1 MQPKLQGRTIARV
14 SLAALFVMGSAFAAN
29 AYPDKPITFLVGAGA
44 GGSTDAGARILGK
57 AMEKVLGKPVVVI
70 NKPGGGGSKALVL
83 LREAKP
89 DGYMLA
95 FAYAHHVAFQ
105 PHYNRKTPAYTASD
119 FQYIGSVTAPK
130 MSLVTLADK
139 PWKDLKEMVAHFR
152 KANKPITLVY
162 SGGPGRLVGTA
173 ISRELKY
180 RVKIIRVRGGGKSLQ
195 RVLGGHVDMVY
206 SGGAHYQYTKA
217 GKTKVVASVSNS
229 RNPDYPNAP
238 TIKESGVNAATPTL
252 QILLAP
258 KGIAKEH
265 LKVLSDA
272 LIKARADKDM
282 VNLFSKNLQMRI
294 DSKDPEPLTKYMMN
308 SEKGY
313 IQLIKSFS
321 K

>member
-1 MQPKLQGRTIARV
+1 MQTKQYIKTALQLSAAAMFVIGSTV
-14 SLAALFVMGSAFAAN
+14 SAS

-57 AMEKVLGKPVVVI
+57 AMEKILGKPVVVI

-83 LREAKP
+83 LKDAKP
-89 DGYMLA
+89 DGYTLA

-105 PHYNRKTPAYTASD
+105 PHYNRKTPPYTASN
-119 FQYIGSVTAPK
+119 FQYIGSITAPK

-139 PWKDLKEMVAHFR
+139 PWKDLPEMVAHFR
-152 KANKPITLVY
+152 KSKKPITLVY

-173 ISRELKY
+173 ISRELKHP
-180 RVKIIRVRGGGKSLQ
+180 VKIIRVRGGGKSLQ

-206 SGGAHYQYTKA
+206 SGGAHFQYTKA
-217 GKTKVVASVSNS
+217 GKTKVVASVSNN

-238 TIKESGVNAATPTL
+238 TVKESGVNAPTPTL

-258 KGIAKEH
+258 KGISKEH

-272 LIKARADKDM
+272 LAKARSDKDM
-282 VNLFSKNLQMRI
+282 INLFSKNLQMRI
-294 DSKDPEPLTKYMMN
+294 DSKDAAALTNFMLA

-313 IQLIKSFS
+313 KQLIKNFS